1 MLDDRA
7 LLLWGLVSL
16 VVLAPAAGWGIPLA
30 TSEVT
35 VRGWEVDAISGIGV
49 LAEISNL
56 AGPGR
61 PDWYVAYPL
70 FHYLVLAVVYAP
82 YLAYAVLTG
91 ALAPTGG
98 DFPYGFA
105 DPVSAFTVLNLIGH
119 AVSVAMACVTV
130 IAVFVLARRHFG
142 PRMASLAAGLAL
154 FSAPFQFYARTG
166 NLDVPALCW
175 SVLALVVLDR
185 CWSNGLIPGRAIACG
200 SLAALAVATKDQA
213 YGLLLLPLALVFIR
227 SFRDTTVSGAARAR
241 AATALVVSGIVVYLV
256 AGGVILSPDRFARHV
271 DYITS
276 FRETFTNVRNP
287 TELTVMR
294 GTSPGGRVL
303 LLGDLLRAT
312 GAAIGWP
319 ALLVGL
325 AGLAISWRTVPAMR
339 WMAAAL
345 AGYFVLVLMP
355 IEHMQ
360 YRYALAPAV
369 LLAISAAGVVRRISH
384 RPVASRALA
393 LVLLVPAAAGSAEV
407 THAMLTDARRPASRW
422 LRENAAAGD
431 VVGFF
436 GRPHQLPLIPAG
448 VRAEALHEGADPRER
463 LLAVQPRWVVV
474 APDYF
479 ADPARERSL
488 FLPAQVYNGLRDGSL
503 GWQLAARFESKGLL
517 GRALPYLPYVN
528 PVVQVYERRAA
539 H

>member
-1 MLDDRA
+1 LRDDRA

-49 LAEISNL
+49 LSEISNL
-56 AGPGR
+56 AGAGR
-61 PDWYVAYPL
+61 SDWYVAYPL
-70 FHYLVLAVVYAP
+70 FHYLLLAVVYAP
-82 YLAYAVLTG
+82 YLAYATFTG
-91 ALAPTGG
+91 ALSAPGSA
-98 DFPYGFA
+98 FPYGFA
-105 DPVSAFTVLNLIGH
+105 DPVSAFTVLNLVGH
-119 AVSVAMACVTV
+119 AISVAMACVTV
-130 IAVFVLARRHFG
+130 MAVFVLARRLFG
-142 PRMASLAAGLAL
+142 PRMAALAAGIAL

-175 SVLALVVLDR
+175 SVLALVFLDR
-185 CWSNGLIPGRAIACG
+185 SWSNGLTVGRAIACG
-200 SLAALAVATKDQA
+200 SFAALAVATKDQA
-213 YGLLLLPLALVFIR
+213 YGLLLVPLGLVFAR
-227 SFRDTTVSGAARAR
+227 SVRDTTVTGAARAR

-256 AGGVILSPDRFARHV
+256 AAGVILSPDRFVRHI

-294 GTSPGGRVL
+294 GTSLGGRVL
-303 LLGDLLRAT
+303 LLGDFLRAT
-312 GAAIGWP
+312 SVAIGWP
-319 ALLVGL
+319 ALVVGL
-325 AGLAISWRTVPAMR
+325 AGLAISWRTVPATR

-360 YRYALAPAV
+360 YRYALAPA
-369 LLAISAAGVVRRISH
+369 LILGISATGVVARVSH
-384 RPVASRALA
+384 SRVVAGAFGLA
-393 LVLLVPAAAGSAEV
+393 LLVPAGAGSAEV

-422 LRENAAAGD
+422 LREHAAAGD
-431 VVGFF
+431 VIGFF

-448 VRAEALHEGADPRER
+448 VRAQALHDGADPRER

-479 ADPARERSL
+479 ADPGRERSI
-488 FLPAQVYNGLRDGSL
+488 FLPAQVYDGLRNGSL
-503 GWQLAARFESKGLL
+503 GWRLAARFESKGLL
-517 GRALPYLPYVN
+517 RRPLPYLPYVN

-539 H
+539 P